1 MSDNKLFEKY
11 CRRLEAVSAAATHPL
26 LIQRANA
33 LRSCMDDGVVQEAT
47 AIETLHSYAKE
58 LSAVAEE
65 WYALDALMTYD
76 LESSSGK
83 YAITKMRCHAPE
95 TARQMRGD
103 FDGPHYNS
111 HNDTYERRYN
121 SGGYNEHPVH
131 LEPRR

>member
-103 FDGPHYNS
+103 FDGEYYSKAEDRSKVYYN
-111 HNDTYERRYN
+111 TE
-121 SGGYNEHPVH
+121 GFTEHPLH
-131 LEPRR
+131 IDL